1 MAHKSGIILES
12 QKERLNEALQILGY
26 RGFRPFY
33 RDLRARSDFCV
44 TEATV
49 RNWHLGR
56 REAPSKY
63 YATLAR
69 TFSLSLDW
77 LLLGGGNPLNVNSN
91 ESRVRLA
98 LLKGLWLNPD
108 EAYQL
113 SRVVQAALMG
123 PLALHVPTVPQED
136 IVALGRAFLTLA
148 EEYQAR
154 MLRPS
159 DRDDRGRVD
168 SLLQVAEAMM
178 GWDTPTSD
186 QETDRWEPDTLD
198 GMIARLNGTVIPGPV
213 V

>member
-1 MAHKSGIILES
+1 MAYKSTNSLAP
-12 QKERLNEALQILGY
+12 QKQRLNEALQILGY

-33 RDLRARSDFCV
+33 RDLRARSDFSA

-98 LLKGLWLNPD
+98 LLKGLWLHSD

-113 SRVVQAALMG
+113 SRVVQAALTG
-123 PLALHVPTVPQED
+123 PLALHVPTVPEED
-136 IVALGRAFLTLA
+136 IVALGRAFLKLA
-148 EEYQAR
+148 EEYQSR
-154 MLRPS
+154 LLRPS
-159 DRDDRGRVD
+159 DRDDRGKVD
-168 SLLQVAEAMM
+168 SLLQVGEAMM
-178 GWDTPTSD
+178 AWDTPRPGEVSD
-186 QETDRWEPDTLD
+186 LWEPDTLD
-198 GMIARLNGTVIPGPV
+198 AMVARLSGKANLGQV